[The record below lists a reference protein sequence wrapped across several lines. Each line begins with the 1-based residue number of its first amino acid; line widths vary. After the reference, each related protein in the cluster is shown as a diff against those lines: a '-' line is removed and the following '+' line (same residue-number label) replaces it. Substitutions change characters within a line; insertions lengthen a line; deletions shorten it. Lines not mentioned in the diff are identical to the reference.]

1 MRSIRLELLRRSLTV
16 SARLL
21 ACILVVLLRST
32 GALGETLVLPPSGDT
47 VVGAVGLASTAYE
60 DTLSDLARAY
70 DQGFWEMRL
79 ANPNVDPWL
88 PGVDTELLVPS
99 SYILPDAPREGIVIN
114 VPEMRLYHYPESK
127 QPDSA
132 RVVATYPISIGRQ
145 DWSTPHKETKI
156 IGKKADP
163 TWYPPASIRKEH
175 AENGD
180 PLPKVVRPGP
190 DNPLGR
196 YALRLGVPGYL
207 IHGTNKPYGVGMR
220 VTHGCIRLYP
230 ENIERLFNDIAV
242 GTSVRIVNQPFKVG
256 WLNGV
261 LHLEI
266 HPYLAEDED
275 KFRDQHARIVEKII
289 EKSRGIPYEI
299 DWNALGA
306 AITAANGIPTSIG
319 RRKAASLT
327 SVSEDLILRATSQW

>member
-1 MRSIRLELLRRSLTV
+1 
-16 SARLL
+16 
-21 ACILVVLLRST
+21 
-32 GALGETLVLPPSGDT
+32 
-47 VVGAVGLASTAYE
+47 
-60 DTLSDLARAY
+60 
-70 DQGFWEMRL
+70 MRL

-88 PGVDTELLVPS
+88 PGVDAELLVPS

-114 VPEMRLYHYPESK
+114 VPEMRLYYYPESK
-127 QPDSA
+127 PDSA
-132 RVVATYPISIGRQ
+132 RLVATYPISVGRQ

-163 TWYPPASIRKEH
+163 TWYPPASSRKEH

-299 DWNALGA
+299 DWNALGT

-319 RRKAASLT
+319 RRKAASVT
-327 SVSEDLILRATSQW
+327 SVGEDLILRPTSQW